1 MADHIQIGDITP
13 RIQYTGD
20 GAQTAFT
27 YPFPIFAD
35 ADLDVYEGTTLK
47 ALTTHYSVS
56 GAGDSNG
63 GTVTFGTAPANGVVV
78 TIARNLSIARTTD
91 FQESG
96 EFRAS
101 VLNDELDKQTAFI
114 QQVDDRV
121 DRSVQLPSTSTST
134 ADLSLPDP
142 EADKLLGWNAAADG
156 LENKAPEVTGA
167 TASTLAEGAPATAS
181 YDDATGVIAFGIP
194 VGATGD
200 TGAAGADGSDGLFSG
215 AEATVSVATGDLV
228 AIKDT
233 SDSGNPKFVTAQ
245 GIADLAVS
253 EDQVARDLALTAY
266 IKADI
271 ASADPAGVYGDI
283 MSDNFTSDTLAT
295 QTNATYDA
303 AGDFYDNRGITTTTS
318 SSSDWDD
325 PNATATFTGDDITFA
340 LDDSI
345 KSVVT
350 FTGDFTLDFTLNT
363 GDYFRFG
370 FWDTAND
377 GSFNANSSV
386 FMPAATNVWRV
397 DNNNN
402 QGLIYYGSTQVA
414 SKSGGFQNGDVFRFT
429 RESGVF
435 KIFVNDMV
443 TPVHTWSQTF
453 TGTVRMGGG
462 DTSTPRQR
470 MDNISWSVPTGV
482 ATDMTLRPTAVTLPT
497 GNPLDM
503 SMYFRVRDIDAVT
516 EGTDRVVKASIDG
529 GTTWATATITSLG
542 DYGSTDKLIRADA
555 DVSAQTGSSF
565 VWEVTTA
572 NSKEQQIK
580 QVASVAGY

>member
-35 ADLDVYEGTTLK
+35 ADLDVYEDTTLK
-47 ALTTHYSVS
+47 TLTTHYSVS

-63 GTVTFGTAPANGVVV
+63 GTVTFVTAPANGVVV

-194 VGATGD
+194 VGATGA

-215 AEATVSVATGDLV
+215 AEATVSVAAGDLV
-228 AIKDT
+228 AVKDV
-233 SDSGNPKFVTAQ
+233 SDSNNPKFVTAQ
-245 GIADLAVS
+245 GIAGLAAS

-271 ASADPAGVYGDI
+271 AAADPAGVYGDI

-295 QTNATYDA
+295 KTNATYDA
-303 AGDFYDNRGITTTTS
+303 AGDYYHNPGGYGSDVTSGENFTSSGGTAANAFDDNTGTATDPYDGDGVGWIQVQFAAAKDIRKYRVYIATGGSEGEFITNFTLYASNTGAFSGEEVTLDNWNTGTLSTGWHERTFSNGSTYTYYRLEKTS
-318 SSSDWDD
+318 SSGSPDIFEIEMME
-325 PNATATFTGDDITFA
+325 ATSP
-340 LDDSI
+340 L
-345 KSVVT
+345 
-350 FTGDFTLDFTLNT
+350 
-363 GDYFRFG
+363 
-370 FWDTAND
+370 
-377 GSFNANSSV
+377 
-386 FMPAATNVWRV
+386 
-397 DNNNN
+397 
-402 QGLIYYGSTQVA
+402 
-414 SKSGGFQNGDVFRFT
+414 
-429 RESGVF
+429 
-435 KIFVNDMV
+435 
-443 TPVHTWSQTF
+443 
-453 TGTVRMGGG
+453 
-462 DTSTPRQR
+462 
-470 MDNISWSVPTGV
+470 
-482 ATDMTLRPTAVTLPT
+482 DMTLRPPAVTLPT
-497 GNPLDM
+497 ANPLDM

-516 EGTDRVVKASIDG
+516 DGTDRVVKASIDG

-555 DVSAQTGSSF
+555 DVSAQSGSSF